1 MCPVCGGEVVDII
14 YGTGDMQGYQFVLQ
28 YRRSGIMGGD
38 IIPKDPPIWACA
50 CGCKRFRKVN
60 WDGSVAEVKPK
71 LLKNLRKYPISLMQF
86 ESSSISQLLQLH
98 DPSLIHHYK
107 VSIETEFGEKE
118 TLHITAADY
127 IDAKVTADELVA
139 SENLGFKGCE
149 CVSIEAVEEEK

>member
-28 YRRSGIMGGD
+28 YRRSGIMDGY

-71 LLKNLRKYPISLMQF
+71 LLKNLRNIIQSNDMF
-86 ESSSISQLLQLH
+86 FLH
-98 DPSLIHHYK
+98 VD
-107 VSIETEFGEKE
+107 
-118 TLHITAADY
+118 
-127 IDAKVTADELVA
+127 
-139 SENLGFKGCE
+139 
-149 CVSIEAVEEEK
+149 